1 MREERAITSKG
12 LRFTSASLAW
22 ILVVSCSGLTQK
34 TAETT
39 DTEPTAVAACFS
51 VRDTRSY
58 HVLHDRYVYVRCIR
72 KKHFLLTIDEG
83 CRGLSYGF
91 GIAISNEFN
100 RVCSQSGAVITYLQF
115 DQTHRCL
122 ILEVEAVAD
131 MAAAEALVERRT
143 TSAPAIQE

>member
-1 MREERAITSKG
+1 MLKG
-12 LRFTSASLAW
+12 LRITSASLAW

-34 TAETT
+34 AAKTT
-39 DTEPTAVAACFS
+39 DTEPTAVAACFN
-51 VRDTRSY
+51 VPDAKSY
-58 HVLHDRYVYVRCIR
+58 HALHDRYVYVRLAR
-72 KKHFLLTIDEG
+72 KKHFLLTIGEG

-100 RVCSQSGAVITYLQF
+100 RVCSQSGAVITYRQF

-122 ILEVEAVAD
+122 ILEVEAVDD

-143 TSAPAIQE
+143 TPASATKE